1 MAYLLPHLETAE
13 AVNEAIGGEEDR
25 VVVVRWGSDAD
36 ATCMIMDETLF
47 KVAEK
52 VKNFAVVYLVDTSLV
67 SDFNEAYKLTD
78 ACTVMFFFRD
88 KHIMVDMGTGNNN
101 KITFPITDQQ
111 DMIDII
117 EVVYRGA
124 KKGRGL
130 VNAPRDYSTKFNY

>member
-1 MAYLLPHLETAE
+1 MAYLLPHLETAS
-13 AVNEAIGGEEDR
+13 AVNDAIGNEEDR

-47 KVAEK
+47 KVAES
-52 VKNFAVVYLVDTSLV
+52 VKNFAVVYLVDNSLV
-67 SDFNEAYKLTD
+67 PDFNEAYKLTD

-101 KITFPITDQQ
+101 KITFPITDTQ
-111 DMIDII
+111 DMVDII
-117 EVVYRGA
+117 EVVFRGA